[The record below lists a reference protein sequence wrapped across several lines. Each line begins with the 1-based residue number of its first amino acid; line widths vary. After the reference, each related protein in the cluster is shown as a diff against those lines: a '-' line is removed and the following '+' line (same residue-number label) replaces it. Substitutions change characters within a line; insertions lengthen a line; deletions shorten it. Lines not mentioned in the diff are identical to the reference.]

1 MKKNL
6 RIVSAAAAAL
16 LAVAPV
22 AAGTVSTVS
31 ADVSTRAADSS
42 LASVGAGITVTGNE
56 SINGGEDV
64 TRLGFS
70 LRLNSVSANYP
81 TASISSQSKPTV
93 YKSSDVT
100 VTDGNVTVSPN
111 AKPVATLDKDTEY
124 KVVWTLVQISGLNVN
139 SNYNLN
145 INGGT
150 TQVAVGAD
158 GKSGTFTL
166 AETFK
171 TSKKAFVGAPYV
183 YTKSDNRRAA
193 TGSVGLVKGFYSV
206 DAVVNAINAKYGVG
220 VDTTGNGG
228 SVSGVIKGDFTQLT
242 QDVRDGLSKAITI
255 NPNGTFAKPSAP
267 ITFPV
272 NIKAGSNVDT
282 FNVTVY
288 PDAVDADFSFPRIK
302 FAGESANT
310 PAHFGTGDVVNVN
323 GEGFNY
329 VDLNGTVNVPL
340 ITSRFSATMSENNS
354 TAIPVKVDTSK
365 VNTTVAGVYPVTVSA
380 TNAEGKTSSV
390 LFYLTVGDPSATY
403 TTVQADIDNVPVY
416 DISGNVV
423 TDTKTTVKNGDKI
436 ATYGTITVNGKSYT
450 RINAA
455 NSTKFVET
463 KYVDGSIKP
472 VAATPKKIMH
482 NSYIY
487 DKDHKRVGTKTLA
500 AYSTVN
506 VYGDPTKLAD
516 GSLVYKIGDNQY
528 VMADNIDGTARV
540 LSHNAYVYK
549 TSKKRADRRVLKKGS
564 TVVTFGSPYT
574 FKNGKAYYRI
584 GGPAKQY
591 VKVAN
596 FK

>member
-42 LASVGAGITVTGNE
+42 LATVGAGINVFGADG
-56 SINGGEDV
+56 IVGGENV
-64 TRLGFS
+64 SRLSFS
-70 LRLNSVSANYP
+70 LHLTDSNANVP
-81 TASISSQSKPTV
+81 NVKVTSTGSTTV
-93 YKSSDVT
+93 YKASDVT
-100 VTDGNVTVSPN
+100 LADGVATVSAD
-111 AKPVATLDKDTEY
+111 AKPVVTLQPNTQY
-124 KVVWTLVQISGLNVN
+124 VVVMTLVKFTGLTPKTDYNMNVN
-139 SNYNLN
+139 
-145 INGGT
+145 NGT
-150 TQVAVGAD
+150 ARVSVGD
-158 GKSGTFTL
+158 NGESGTFVL
-166 AETFK
+166 AQPFT
-171 TSKKAFVGAPYV
+171 TSRQAMMGAPYV
-183 YTKSDNRRAA
+183 YLISNNTRVSS
-193 TGSVGLVKGFYSV
+193 GSVGLVKGFYSV
-206 DAVVNAINAKYGVG
+206 DAVVRSIATKYNVG
-220 VDTTGNGG
+220 VTSTSN
-228 SVSGVIKGDFTQLT
+228 SVSNGVVAGKFTQLT

-255 NPNGTFAKPSAP
+255 NPDGSFAKPSAP

-272 NIKAGSNVDT
+272 NIEAGRNSDT

-288 PDAVDADFSFPRIK
+288 PDAIDVDFSFPRIR
-302 FAGESANT
+302 FAGEAAGVEHAGS
-310 PAHFGTGDVVNVN
+310 GDVVNVN

-340 ITSRFSATMSENNS
+340 ITSRFSATTSQANS
-354 TAIPVKVDTSK
+354 TALPVKVDTSK
-365 VNTTVAGVYPVTVSA
+365 VNTKVAGVYPVTVSA

-390 LFYLTVGDPSATY
+390 VFYLTVGDPSATY

-436 ATYGTITVNGKSYT
+436 ATYGTVTVNGKSYT

-463 KYVDGSIKP
+463 KYVDGSTKP
-472 VAATPKKIMH
+472 VPATPKTIMH

-506 VYGDPTKLAD
+506 VYGPTTKLAD

-549 TSKKRADRRVLKKGS
+549 TSKKRADRRVLKKGA
-564 TVVTFGSPYT
+564 TVVTYGSPYT

>member
-42 LASVGAGITVTGNE
+42 LATVGAGINVFGADG
-56 SINGGEDV
+56 IVGGENV
-64 TRLGFS
+64 SRLSFS
-70 LRLNSVSANYP
+70 LHLTDSNANVP
-81 TASISSQSKPTV
+81 NVKVTSTGSTTV
-93 YKSSDVT
+93 YKASDVT
-100 VTDGNVTVSPN
+100 LADGVATVSAD
-111 AKPVATLDKDTEY
+111 AKPVVTLQPNTQY
-124 KVVWTLVQISGLNVN
+124 VVVMTLVKFTGLTPKTDYNMNVN
-139 SNYNLN
+139 
-145 INGGT
+145 NGT
-150 TQVAVGAD
+150 ARVSVGD
-158 GKSGTFTL
+158 NGESGTFVL
-166 AETFK
+166 AQPFT
-171 TSKKAFVGAPYV
+171 TSRQAMMGAPYV
-183 YTKSDNRRAA
+183 YLISNNTRVSS
-193 TGSVGLVKGFYSV
+193 GSVGLVKGFYSV
-206 DAVVNAINAKYGVG
+206 DAVVRSIATKYNVG
-220 VDTTGNGG
+220 VTSTSN
-228 SVSGVIKGDFTQLT
+228 SVSNGVVAGKFTQLT

-255 NPNGTFAKPSAP
+255 NPDGSFAKPSAP

-272 NIKAGSNVDT
+272 NIEAGRNSDT

-288 PDAVDADFSFPRIK
+288 PDAIDVDFSFPRIR
-302 FAGESANT
+302 FAGEAAGVEHAGS
-310 PAHFGTGDVVNVN
+310 GDVVNVN

-340 ITSRFSATMSENNS
+340 ITSRFSATTSQANS
-354 TAIPVKVDTSK
+354 TALPVKVDTSK
-365 VNTTVAGVYPVTVSA
+365 VNTKVAGVYPVTVSA

-390 LFYLTVGDPSATY
+390 VFYLTVGDPSATY

-436 ATYGTITVNGKSYT
+436 ATYGTVTVNGKSYT

-463 KYVDGSIKP
+463 KYVDGSTKP
-472 VAATPKKIMH
+472 VPATPKTIMH

-506 VYGDPTKLAD
+506 VYGTTTKLAD